1 MASHPRPEP
10 ETHIAAEAPASGGLA
25 VSAVPWTQAV
35 GDEAFCAEWQRLS
48 DCASEPNP
56 FHAPWALEPALRA
69 FDASGRCDLLCARVD
84 NQIVGLL
91 PMARLGLYYRY
102 PLPHLRNWM
111 HDNAFLGS
119 PLVRPGYEAPFW
131 QAVLDWADDRAGSAL
146 FLHLTH
152 LDENGPLIAAL
163 RAILTAQDRP
173 AAIVH
178 REERAFLQSALS
190 STEYFEQS
198 LSTKKRKEL
207 RRQLRRLSD
216 EGTVEFTR
224 ESDDRDLQHWTEEFL
239 ALERSGWKG
248 RNGSALASDHATEE
262 VFRETLNGAAARG
275 QLERLA
281 LRLDGKPVA
290 MLANLVSP
298 PGSFSYKTAFDEEY
312 ARFSPGVLLQ
322 QFNLEVLD
330 RDDVAWSDSCA
341 SSDHPM
347 IDRIWREKR
356 TMVRVSI
363 AIGGSARQ
371 AICRRILKRETGTG
385 LEGI

>member
-1 MASHPRPEP
+1 MASRPRPDP
-10 ETHIAAEAPASGGLA
+10 ETRIAAEALASGGLA
-25 VSAVPWTQAV
+25 VSALPWSEAA
-35 GDEAFCAEWQRLS
+35 GSEAFRAEWQSLS
-48 DCASEPNP
+48 HSASEPNP
-56 FHAPWALEPALRA
+56 FHAPWALEPALKA
-69 FDASGRCDLLCARVD
+69 FDNGGRCDLLCVRVD
-84 NQIVGLL
+84 GDLVGLL
-91 PMARLGLYYRY
+91 PIARIGLYYRY

-119 PLVRPGYEAPFW
+119 PLVRAGFEAPFW
-131 QAVLDWADDRAGSAL
+131 QALLDWVDDSAGSAL

-152 LDENGPLIAAL
+152 LDENGPLVAAL
-163 RAILTAQDRP
+163 RDVLEAHNRP

-178 REERAFLQSALS
+178 REERAFLQSSLS

-216 EGTVEFTR
+216 EGTVDFIR
-224 ESDDRDLQHWTEEFL
+224 EGGDGDLARWTGEFL
-239 ALERSGWKG
+239 ALEAAGWKG
-248 RNGSALASDHATEE
+248 RNGSALASDHATAQ
-262 VFRETLNGAAARG
+262 VFRETLAGAAAHG
-275 QLERLA
+275 QIERLA
-281 LRLDGKPVA
+281 LRLDGKPIA
-290 MLANLVSP
+290 MLANLLGP
-298 PGSFSYKTAFDEEY
+298 PGAFSYKTAFDEDY

-330 RDDVAWSDSCA
+330 RDDIAWSDSCA

-356 TMVRVSI
+356 SMVRISI

-371 AICRRILKRETGTG
+371 AICRRILKRETGTE